1 MWAKMARVSLGKL
14 GDGGAEDADFYQ
26 AKLATARFFMA
37 RLLPQ
42 TGTYFSTLM
51 AGKKPLMEM
60 AEAAF

>member
-1 MWAKMARVSLGKL
+1 MNHLPRHRDSAKLAQ
-14 GDGGAEDADFYQ
+14 GGAEREFYA

-42 TGTYFSTLM
+42 TGTLFSALM
-51 AGKKPLMEM
+51 SGKKPLMEM